1 LRISYKDIISV
12 TREKSAI
19 FIPNAI
25 KLRTKKQ
32 DEYLFVS
39 YIPREKNFITIFRL
53 WQNSVL
59 DQSLDYQQLRALV
72 LTNQYSHDDSNT
84 LENND
89 EYVHIS
95 SAESYR
101 HVISSKLNDENI
113 IYLHTCT
120 CESHPG
126 KTYVDRLFSFNVDTL
141 FELLFSD
148 NSFTRAFHN
157 AHQLLDYTFGE
168 WIFNSDTGKKKT
180 SSNI

>member
-1 LRISYKDIISV
+1 MAAQNVTPKLRISYKDIISV

-19 FIPNAI
+19 VIPNAI

-89 EYVHIS
+89 EYVHI
-95 SAESYR
+95 
-101 HVISSKLNDENI
+101 
-113 IYLHTCT
+113 
-120 CESHPG
+120 
-126 KTYVDRLFSFNVDTL
+126 
-141 FELLFSD
+141 
-148 NSFTRAFHN
+148 
-157 AHQLLDYTFGE
+157 
-168 WIFNSDTGKKKT
+168 
-180 SSNI
+180 

>member
-1 LRISYKDIISV
+1 SHF
-12 TREKSAI
+12 TRL
-19 FIPNAI
+19 N
-25 KLRTKKQ
+25 
-32 DEYLFVS
+32 
-39 YIPREKNFITIFRL
+39 
-53 WQNSVL
+53 
-59 DQSLDYQQLRALV
+59 
-72 LTNQYSHDDSNT
+72 
-84 LENND
+84 
-89 EYVHIS
+89 S